1 MNMIDKINKVSNPLT
16 IIAIF
21 AGIAEVAATVAL
33 GLIAAE
39 VQRVFIWFVMLFPIL
54 LVLSFFVTL
63 WYRPQALYA
72 PSDYRDEDNFMKNMN
87 KANDIVENTVQ
98 QIKEFEIE
106 PEMKNKVISNL
117 YEVKE
122 VVNNF
127 NKSNNRLI
135 SLLKTIEQH
144 AGISREEILTE
155 TSLTVSE
162 VDQLLSML
170 INQQAI
176 EVYKEY
182 GVTKFKKKE
191 QRRIS

>member
-1 MNMIDKINKVSNPLT
+1 MIDKINKVSNPLT

>member
-1 MNMIDKINKVSNPLT
+1 MVDKINKVSNPLT